1 MRVASRAVSARS
13 LPRTVVH
20 RQDIQY
26 YNIHEQGGSEEEEGM
41 EEESEGTP
49 AAAKDSK
56 ADEHNDGPSEPS
68 EVPGAVLGLQMI

>member
-1 MRVASRAVSARS
+1 
-13 LPRTVVH
+13 
-20 RQDIQY
+20 
-26 YNIHEQGGSEEEEGM
+26 M

-56 ADEHNDGPSEPS
+56 ADERNDGTSEPS